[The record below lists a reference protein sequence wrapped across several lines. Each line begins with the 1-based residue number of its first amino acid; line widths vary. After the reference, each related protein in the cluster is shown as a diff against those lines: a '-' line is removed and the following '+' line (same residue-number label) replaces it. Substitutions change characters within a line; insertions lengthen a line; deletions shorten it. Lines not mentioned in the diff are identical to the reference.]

1 MQVRFYLRKETG
13 AEQPTKDRIV
23 RSEDLEFVLQDA
35 KAIQEA

>member
-1 MQVRFYLRKETG
+1 VQVRFYLRKEKS

-23 RSEDLEFVLQDA
+23 RSEDLEFVPQDA